1 MTANKLNEA
10 IRLFD
15 KGLYSE
21 AEEKIRSILKEDNK
35 NYEAFYYLG
44 YIHFKRD
51 EYDEAVDILDKAIK
65 INDGDA
71 RVYEVLGQ
79 ALGFKA
85 QHAGMVKGA
94 MLLPKVKKTF
104 EKALAINPDSLI
116 AREGLY
122 MFYLFVPGVA
132 GGDEAKAKK
141 FAEEIKKINPAR
153 GHLAEA
159 LYFSKLKK
167 QEEAE
172 QSFEKAAQNG
182 KDDPEIQHK
191 AGQFFLGIKK
201 FDKAKERFDRFL
213 ELQLDNPAAYAAKG
227 DYLAAVGEQDSA
239 LEMYNQALAKN
250 KDFFP
255 ARFKRAQVW
264 QKKGESEKAKE
275 EYRFIIKNYSKSPL
289 AAQAKKALA
298 SL

>member
-1 MTANKLNEA
+1 MTANNLNEA
-10 IRLFD
+10 VRLFD

-21 AEEKIRSILKEDNK
+21 AEEKFQSIIKEDNK

-51 EYDEAVDILDKAIK
+51 EYDEAVDVLNKAVK
-65 INDGDA
+65 INNRDA

-85 QHAGMVKGA
+85 QHAGMVKGT

-104 EKALAINPDSLI
+104 EKALEINPDSLI

-132 GGDEAKAKK
+132 GGDEKKAGEL
-141 FAEEIKKINPAR
+141 AEEIKKLNPAR
-153 GHLAEA
+153 GYLAEA
-159 LYFSKLKK
+159 LYFSKLQN
-167 QEEAE
+167 QEDAE
-172 QSFEKAAQNG
+172 QSFERAASEG
-182 KDDPEIQHK
+182 KDDAEIQHK
-191 AGQFFLGIKK
+191 SGQFFLEIKK
-201 FDKAKERFDRFL
+201 FDKAKQLFDRFL
-213 ELQLDNPAAYAAKG
+213 ELQPDNPAAYAAKG
-227 DYLAAVGEQDSA
+227 DYLAAVGEYDSA
-239 LEMYNQALAKN
+239 INMFNRALDKN

-264 QKKGESEKAKE
+264 QKKGDKEKAKE
-275 EYRFIIKNYSKSPL
+275 DYRFIVENYGKSPL
-289 AAQAKKALA
+289 AARAKQALSKL
-298 SL
+298 